1 MKSLVIELPET
12 LAVDNMQ
19 EKIRT
24 LQKLYDDSLSS
35 PSEKVVFDFSHCKTV
50 SPAGMVLIQMWRDDL
65 IENGKKTFYRK
76 SDPETQNF
84 LQKMHLLPGYIEKQN
99 EIVEKTYF
107 HPLCSCNSISDC
119 SEAHKK
125 IIANVVQRDCV
136 KDETYAAVD
145 YMINELWDNAG
156 VHGYECYDAERYPKP
171 VYICALEYNDCYE
184 ICIGDRGQGIFESL
198 RKNNDK
204 LSSKNKKVAIQ
215 SAIQNGISG
224 HPNGSPGFGLYSA
237 AEFIR
242 EADGR
247 LHIWSSGCYLVVS
260 GKNDKIYSSDYNRG
274 TIISFVFKKS
284 AVMPYSK
291 VVGSSCDTDTYIKE
305 VIGGM
310 FDD

>member
-1 MKSLVIELPET
+1 
-12 LAVDNMQ
+12 
-19 EKIRT
+19 
-24 LQKLYDDSLSS
+24 
-35 PSEKVVFDFSHCKTV
+35 
-50 SPAGMVLIQMWRDDL
+50 
-65 IENGKKTFYRK
+65 
-76 SDPETQNF
+76 
-84 LQKMHLLPGYIEKQN
+84 MHLLPGYIEKQN

-215 SAIQNGISG
+215 SAIKTAFLVTQTGALVLDYTQRLNSLEK
-224 HPNGSPGFGLYSA
+224 PTEGFIYGALGAILSFLEKTTRYTVVIT
-237 AEFIR
+237 AE
-242 EADGR
+242 GQ
-247 LHIWSSGCYLVVS
+247 
-260 GKNDKIYSSDYNRG
+260 
-274 TIISFVFKKS
+274 
-284 AVMPYSK
+284 
-291 VVGSSCDTDTYIKE
+291 
-305 VIGGM
+305 
-310 FDD
+310 